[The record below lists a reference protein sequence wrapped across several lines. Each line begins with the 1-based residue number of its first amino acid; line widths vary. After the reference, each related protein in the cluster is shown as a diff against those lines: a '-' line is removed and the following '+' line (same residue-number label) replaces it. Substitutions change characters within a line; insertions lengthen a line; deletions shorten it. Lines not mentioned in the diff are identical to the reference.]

1 MKKLFLYIV
10 WFFGILPL
18 VAQTR
23 HAASTPQKKI
33 DSLKNILEASR
44 VGDTTY
50 IKVLNNIGKVYLS
63 FDDAKAMEY
72 SQQALLMSEVNQY
85 LRGSMVSNMNIG
97 RILEK
102 QRMFDKSIACYQK
115 AANLAQK
122 LSYFKEYA
130 YALHSMGGIYFNK
143 KEYPQAL
150 HAYQQALEVSESL
163 HDTEEIIRLLN
174 NIGYSYVLINES
186 DTGLIYLEKALA
198 EKERLNKTELFPTT
212 LNNMAIC
219 YQRKK
224 DYHKAIALSLR
235 SLQIAQQYNQWI
247 RIKEASLTL
256 SELYAAIDDY
266 KQAFYYRSL
275 QVEATDTLFSD
286 NQTQTI
292 ADISTRYEVAQKE
305 EHIVHLT
312 KERHLQ
318 LTIFGLVSILLASLA
333 ILFYYQKQRH
343 QRLIQLLGKRNEEIE
358 EQKKELKLLNDTL
371 SSVNQN
377 LEELVIR
384 RTQDLQKQ
392 NEQLREYAFI
402 NSHKLRLYVSRLQGL
417 LNIMP
422 FEDDSIGFNK
432 LITHLVTS
440 TEDLDKLTR
449 EISRLLEEK
458 GGFDRH
464 DLSDVKE

>member
-10 WFFGILPL
+10 WLSGILPIM
-18 VAQTR
+18 AQVR

-33 DSLKNILEASR
+33 DSLKNVLEGSR
-44 VGDTTY
+44 IGDTTY
-50 IKVLNNIGKVYLS
+50 IKVLNNIGKIYLS

-72 SQQALLMSEVNQY
+72 SQQALLMSEANQY
-85 LRGSMVSNMNIG
+85 SKGIMLSNMTIG
-97 RILEK
+97 GILEN
-102 QRMFDKSIACYQK
+102 QQMFDKSIVCYQK
-115 AANLAQK
+115 AADIAQK
-122 LSYFKEYA
+122 FGYSEDYA
-130 YALHSMGGIYFNK
+130 MALHSMGGIYFNK
-143 KEYPQAL
+143 REYVQAL
-150 HAYQQALEVSESL
+150 HLYQRALTVSESI

-186 DTGLIYLEKALA
+186 DTALVYLEKALA
-198 EKERLNKTELFPTT
+198 EKERLNKTELLPTT

-219 YQRKK
+219 YQKK
-224 DYHKAIALSLR
+224 AEYHKAIALSLR

-247 RIKEASLTL
+247 RIKEAALTL

-275 QVEATDTLFSD
+275 QVEATDTLFLD

-292 ADISTRYEVAQKE
+292 ADISTRYEVSQKE